1 MVSLARPTRSSGF
14 TLLELMTTLAIGA
27 LLLAIAVPSFRTM
40 TLNSRL
46 TAQVNDLVS
55 AVNIARSEAIK
66 RNANISFCRADTAT
80 ATACST
86 TTGNWA
92 NWIVAT
98 STGTVIRKG
107 TIADY
112 GNTIVVSS
120 TLDTDTVTFSSD
132 GLARTG
138 GALVTA
144 STSTLSVSAT
154 NLSRDNYRCLTLGAG
169 SRISTQTKSSAC
181 ST

>member
-1 MVSLARPTRSSGF
+1 
-14 TLLELMTTLAIGA
+14 MTTLAIAA

-40 TLNSRL
+40 TINSRL

-55 AVNIARSEAIK
+55 AANIARSEAIK
-66 RNANISFCRADTAT
+66 RNANISFCRTDSAT

-98 STGTVIRKG
+98 SGGTVIRKG
-107 TIADY
+107 TVPDY
-112 GNTIVVSS
+112 GNTIVVGS
-120 TLDTDTVTFSSD
+120 TLTSDTVTFGSD

-138 GALVTA
+138 GALVTTGTLRV
-144 STSTLSVSAT
+144 STTKLSK
-154 NLSRDNYRCLTLGAG
+154 DNYRCITLGRG
-169 SRISTQTKSSAC
+169 SRISTETKTGSC
-181 ST
+181 P